1 MRLRRSKRRTSP
13 QRLTALLMLL
23 GALSGAVAAVARRRR
38 ASAQGPADGGSSS
51 SSSSAPS
58 GAREDAG
65 APPSDAPAGE
75 VVEHTFT
82 CECGQEYRVS
92 GQDRHRVYW
101 PKDAEVGDP
110 VLGQTCPEC
119 DRPLPHDH
127 PTAAA

>member
-38 ASAQGPADGGSSS
+38 ASAQGPADGGSSAA
-51 SSSSAPS
+51 APS